1 MTKPTTGLLILGG
14 TTEARALAALIHG
27 AHPNLDMITSLAGV
41 TAKPENIAGKVR
53 VGGFGG
59 ANGLAAFLKDEDI
72 NWVVDATHPFAQR
85 ITENAVKACTDTNT
99 AYLRLDRAE
108 WKIPNDTDVIFV
120 PDAIEAASLVAR
132 TSSAAL
138 LTIGSKELAAFEGVE
153 KVKLVVRMIDEPST
167 DLRLN
172 NATYVIARPPFL
184 IDDEV
189 ALMHE
194 HAIDTVVTKASGG
207 DATRAKIDAAAQL
220 GARIIMLRRP
230 PAPDTERVLSGEDA
244 MAWIVAKL

>member
-1 MTKPTTGLLILGG
+1 MTRLLILGG
-14 TTEARALAALIHG
+14 TTEARALASLVHG
-27 AHPNLDMITSLAGV
+27 AYPNLDMTTSLAGV

-59 ANGLAAFLKDEDI
+59 ADGLAAFIKDQGI
-72 NWVVDATHPFAQR
+72 TMVVDATHPFAAR

-108 WKIPNDTDVIFV
+108 WEIPSDTDVIFV
-120 PDAIEAASLVAR
+120 PDAVEAAGLVAR

-138 LTIGSKELAAFEGVE
+138 LTIGSKELAAFEAVE
-153 KVKLVVRMIDEPST
+153 KVKLVVRMIDEPRA

-172 NATYVIARPPFL
+172 NATYIIKRPPFL

-189 ALMHE
+189 ALMRE
-194 HAIDTVVTKASGG
+194 YAIDTVVTKASGG

-220 GARIIMLRRP
+220 GARIIVLRRP
-230 PAPDTERVLSGEDA
+230 PAPDTERVLSADDA

>member
-1 MTKPTTGLLILGG
+1 MSKPTTGLLILGG

-27 AHPNLDMITSLAGV
+27 TYPNLDMTTSLAGV
-41 TAKPENIAGKVR
+41 TAKPENIRGKVR

-59 ANGLAAFLKDEDI
+59 AIGLAAYLKDEGI
-72 NWVVDATHPFAQR
+72 GMVVDATHPFAAR
-85 ITENAVKACTDTNT
+85 ITENAVKACSDTAT
-99 AYLRLDRAE
+99 AYLRLDRPQWE
-108 WKIPNDTDVIFV
+108 IPSDTDVIFV
-120 PDAIEAASLVAR
+120 PDAIEAAGLVAR

-153 KVKLVVRMIDEPST
+153 KVKLIVRMIDAPSPE
-167 DLRLN
+167 LRLN
-172 NATYVIARPPFL
+172 NATYVVKRPPFSL
-184 IDDEV
+184 DDEV
-189 ALMHE
+189 AIMRE

-230 PAPDTERVLSGEDA
+230 PAPDTERVLSAEDA

>member
-1 MTKPTTGLLILGG
+1 MTKLLILGG
-14 TTEARALAALIHG
+14 TTEARALATLIHG
-27 AHPNLDMITSLAGV
+27 VHPTLDMTTSLAGV

-59 ANGLAAFLKDEDI
+59 ANGLAAFVKEEGI
-72 NWVVDATHPFAQR
+72 NMVVDATHPFAQR
-85 ITENAVKACTDTNT
+85 ITENAVKACSDTNT

-108 WKIPNDTDVIFV
+108 WEIPSDTDVIFV
-120 PDAIEAASLVAR
+120 PDAVEAASLVAR
-132 TSSAAL
+132 TSSSAL
-138 LTIGSKELAAFEGVE
+138 LTIGSKELAAFEAVE
-153 KVKLVVRMIDEPST
+153 KVKLVVRMIEQPSA

-189 ALMHE
+189 ALMRE
-194 HAIDTVVTKASGG
+194 HAIDTIVTKASGG
-207 DATRAKIDAAAQL
+207 DATRAKIDAAAFV

-230 PAPDTERVLSGEDA
+230 PAPDTERVLSAEDA
-244 MAWIVAKL
+244 MAWVAQKI